1 MTQPETPVT
10 DLAHTVIVRDWGIQA
25 YPVTYQAMRD
35 FTEQRT
41 ADTPDELWL
50 LQHPPVYTLGQ
61 AGRREHILNP
71 KDIPIVPVDR
81 GGQVTYHGLGQLV
94 VYLLIDLKRRPAWGV
109 RKLVDAIEQAVIDFL
124 ASYQH
129 IAERREKAPG
139 VYVQQ
144 RKIASLGLRVR
155 QGCSYHGLSLNID
168 MDLSPFLGIN
178 PCGYEGLEVTQLR
191 DLGIQGDF
199 PQLSQAFLHSLL
211 QQLDYQQV
219 LNLPALAIETLDLSH
234 DLA

>member
-1 MTQPETPVT
+1 MTQPEHLVT
-10 DLAHTVIVRDWGIQA
+10 DLAHSVIVRDWGIQA

-35 FTEQRT
+35 FTEQRK

-50 LQHPPVYTLGQ
+50 LQHTPVYTLGQ

-109 RKLVDAIEQAVIDFL
+109 KKLVDAIEQAVIDFL
-124 ASYQH
+124 ASHQQL
-129 IAERREKAPG
+129 AERREKAPG

-144 RKIASLGLRVR
+144 RKIAALGLRVR

-168 MDLSPFLGIN
+168 MDLSPFSGIN
-178 PCGYEGLEVTQLR
+178 PCGYEGLEVTQVR

-199 PQLSQAFLHSLL
+199 PQLSQAFLQHLL
-211 QQLDYQQV
+211 QQLDYQHV
-219 LNLPALAIETLDLSH
+219 LNLSAPAVETLDLSH